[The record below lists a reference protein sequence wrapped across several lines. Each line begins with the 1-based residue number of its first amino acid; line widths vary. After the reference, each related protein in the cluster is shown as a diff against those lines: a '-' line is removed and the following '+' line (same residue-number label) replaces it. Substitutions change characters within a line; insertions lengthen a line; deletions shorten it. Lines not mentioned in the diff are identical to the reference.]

1 VNNLDVFEAA
11 QTRRSIRSYQTKP
24 VEEEKLAKILEA
36 ARLAPS
42 AMNLQ
47 PISYIVVNDK
57 AAKQR
62 LGQAYP
68 RSWFTQAPV
77 IIVACAAPE
86 KAWKRNDG
94 EEFWKIDAAIALQ
107 TLVLAATAEGL
118 GTCWIGA
125 FDEKKAK
132 EALNVPKN
140 VRVVAM
146 TPIGY
151 SAEVKLPVTERKL
164 LTELIHYNKW

>member
-1 VNNLDVFEAA
+1 MIDLDVFETVK
-11 QTRRSIRSYQTKP
+11 TRRSIRSYQDKP

-42 AMNLQ
+42 AVNLQ
-47 PISYIVVNDK
+47 PCSYVVVTDK
-57 AAKQR
+57 AVRQR
-62 LGQAYP
+62 LSQAYS
-68 RSWFTQAPV
+68 RSWFAQAPV
-77 IIVACAAPE
+77 IIVACATPE

-132 EALNVPKN
+132 DALDIPKN

-151 SAEVKLPVTERKL
+151 PAETKPPVTERKP